1 MVKYYPYL
9 RGKQYELLALR
20 AMCEEL
26 SIEELSKLHPIIEPV
41 KRADCDT
48 PMITALSA
56 MQTKGVAFA
65 YIMNP
70 QSGDFEN
77 NTLIF
82 FSEEIKSKLNENR
95 GWMPA
100 FILNGDANYLER
112 QVSHI
117 VTENQFEKIILV
129 LPKNEEVSKWNGLIS
144 RNETHTIVCCD
155 SDSRS
160 TMRQVRRYNKDIV
173 RLDDCFQAETRNK
186 DFRGKEDQR
195 FNDNVAFY
203 EEDGYAGFGDYTTLP
218 GSFVKGGMLPWV
230 VAIHMTYN
238 KNEEEVWIHHFLSE
252 TNDNGTENIQGKFRE
267 AAEQIKRFFEQQ
279 YPHDV
284 TPAINKLHQYV
295 VDGHYPG
302 LGTLKKISI
311 EHHITLMCRK

>member
-20 AMCEEL
+20 ALCEEL
-26 SIEELSKLHPIIEPV
+26 SKEDRSKLHPIIEPV

-48 PMITALSA
+48 PTMTALSA
-56 MQTKGVAFA
+56 MHTSGVAFS

-77 NTLIF
+77 NTEIF
-82 FSEEIKSKLNENR
+82 FPEGIKSKLDEYR

-100 FILNGDANYLER
+100 FILNGDTDWLKAQIDYL
-112 QVSHI
+112 
-117 VTENQFEKIILV
+117 VTENQFKRIMLV
-129 LPKNEEVSKWNGLIS
+129 LPKNEDVGKWNALMG
-144 RNETHTIVCCD
+144 RDETHTIVCCD
-155 SDSRS
+155 SDSPS
-160 TMRQVRRYNKDIV
+160 TRRQVRRHNKSIV
-173 RLDDCFQAETRNK
+173 RLDDCFQMEARNK

-203 EEDGYAGFGDYTTLP
+203 EEEGYAGFGDYTTLP
-218 GSFVKGGMLPWV
+218 GAFVKGGMLPWV

-238 KNEEEVWIHHFLSE
+238 KNEEEVWIHHFLSK
-252 TNDNGTENIQGKFRE
+252 TNDNGIENIQGKFRE
-267 AAEQIKRFFEQQ
+267 AAEQVKVFFEQQ
-279 YPHDV
+279 YPLDA
-284 TPAINKLHQYV
+284 TPAVGKLHQFV